1 MSRLKDSLT
10 ATLTSLLVLA
20 SVCAQTQSAASADS
34 AARSALLAAP
44 IEIQSAYAHARPYLD
59 YTVPKL
65 QEVVPALKGVKP
77 DPSQERL
84 PLILSRTGEVVLALM
99 PKVPNL
105 IANEAVSQVRF
116 PLPYMIIDSSQQA
129 FSTGIAGGL
138 QYQAQHPAEEKEV
151 QQILQARLLSPAHWK
166 QFNYLILSHPAAD
179 NRVILDESRT
189 DARNQGVGSADQDLN
204 SPRGTGF
211 GNLWLTFASENLSQ
225 SRFRY
230 VGQQKIDGHETFVVA
245 FAHNVDRVRVPGE
258 IAFRG
263 NTYPLFSQGVAWID
277 QTTFRI
283 VRLQT
288 DLLAP
293 LPSIQLR
300 RLTSEIRFSEV
311 RIRELGSAL
320 WLPKQVEIQWE
331 ESNQI
336 SAELH
341 LYSNYRL
348 FHATVRILPPS

>member
-1 MSRLKDSLT
+1 M
-10 ATLTSLLVLA
+10 
-20 SVCAQTQSAASADS
+20 
-34 AARSALLAAP
+34 
-44 IEIQSAYAHARPYLD
+44 EIQSAYAHARPYLD
-59 YTVPKL
+59 YPVPKL

-77 DPSQERL
+77 DPGQERL
-84 PLILSRTGEVVLALM
+84 PFILSRTGEVVLALL

-116 PLPYMIIDSSQQA
+116 PLPYMISDSSQQA
-129 FSTGIAGGL
+129 FRAGIAGGV
-138 QYQAQHPAEEKEV
+138 QYQTEHKAEDKELKQLV
-151 QQILQARLLSPAHWK
+151 QGRLTSPAHWK
-166 QFNYLILSHPAAD
+166 QFNYLILSHPTAD

-189 DARNQGVGSADQDLN
+189 DSRNQGIGSADQDLN

-211 GNLWLTFASENLSQ
+211 GNLWLLFVPENSSQ

-230 VGQQKIDGHETFVVA
+230 IGQQKIDGHETFVVA
-245 FAHNVDRVRVPGE
+245 FAQNIDLVRMPGE
-258 IAFRG
+258 ISLRG

-277 QTTFRI
+277 QTTFRF

-293 LPSIQLR
+293 LPNIQLL
-300 RLTSEIRFSEV
+300 RLTSEIRFTEV
-311 RIRELGSAL
+311 KIRELGSVL
-320 WLPKQVEIQWE
+320 WLPKRVEIQWE
-331 ESNQI
+331 EWNQI

>member
-1 MSRLKDSLT
+1 LT
-10 ATLTSLLVLA
+10 VLFSSVFTFA
-20 SVCAQTQSAASADS
+20 YVCAQAQSAAPTDS
-34 AARSALLAAP
+34 AAGSALLAAP
-44 IEIQSAYAHARPYLD
+44 VEIQSAYAHARPFLD
-59 YTVPKL
+59 YPLPKL
-65 QEVVPALKGVKP
+65 QTIVPAVKGVKP

-84 PLILSRTGEVVLALM
+84 PVILSRTGEVVQALL
-99 PKVPNL
+99 PEVPNL
-105 IANEAVSQVRF
+105 TANEAVSQVTF
-116 PLPYMIIDSSQQA
+116 PLPYMITDNSQQA
-129 FSTGIAGGL
+129 FRGGISNGM
-138 QYQAQHPAEEKEV
+138 QYQTQHKAEDKEV
-151 QQILQARLLSPAHWK
+151 QQLVQARLLSPVRWK
-166 QFNYLILSHPAAD
+166 QFNYLILSQPTTD
-179 NRVILDESRT
+179 KRVIFDESRT
-189 DARNQGVGSADQDLN
+189 DLHNQGVGLVEQDLN
-204 SPRGTGF
+204 SPSSTEF
-211 GNLWLTFASENLSQ
+211 GNLWLLFVPENLSQ
-225 SRFRY
+225 SHFHY

-245 FAHNVDRVRVPGE
+245 FAQDVDRVSIPGE
-258 IAFRG
+258 ISLHG

-341 LYSNYRL
+341 LYTNYRL
-348 FHATVRILPPS
+348 FHARVKILPPS